1 MLKFIKEKKM
11 KRKNFNG
18 FKKGFSLIELSVV
31 IVIISILAGSIIVSS
46 AIIKD
51 ANLASAQQMTAN
63 APVAHI
69 DGLEIWLE
77 TSLEDSLE
85 YSSANTITKW
95 VDLSGNGR
103 DLDTVSSTPSFLEEG
118 GLLKGV
124 PSVYFNG
131 TESISRSGV
140 IPTQMHTAFVVA
152 KMKDGSEQHFFDNGT
167 TSGGFE
173 MGRGTN
179 EKASGFVS
187 ASSYPLHSSTYEY
200 DNIASV
206 FVLKWDGT
214 NISGKVNNASSW
226 ESSALASIAMPT
238 GNFQVGGSNMVEL
251 EIAEIIIYS
260 RALFTSEVDDI
271 VSYLMKKYDI
281 D

>member
-1 MLKFIKEKKM
+1 MKK
-11 KRKNFNG
+11 KNFNRFKRG
-18 FKKGFSLIELSVV
+18 FTLIELSVV
-31 IVIISILAGSIIVSS
+31 IVIISILVGSIIASS

-77 TSLEDSLE
+77 TSLKDSLE
-85 YSSANTITKW
+85 YNTSTNAITKW

-103 DLDTVSSTPSFLEEG
+103 DLESVSGTPSFLEEG

-124 PSVYFNG
+124 PSVYFDG
-131 TESISRSGV
+131 SESVYRSA
-140 IPTQMHTAFVVA
+140 IPIQNHTAFVVA
-152 KMKDGSEQHFFDNGT
+152 KVKDGSTQYFFYNGT
-167 TSGGFE
+167 SGSSNGFG
-173 MGRGTN
+173 MGRYSGD
-179 EKASGFVS
+179 KISGFVDTNDI
-187 ASSYPLHSSTYEY
+187 PIHSTTYEY

-206 FVLKWDGT
+206 FVTKYDGT
-214 NISGKVNNASSW
+214 SFTGKVNNASNW
-226 ESSALASIAMPT
+226 ASSETDAVGMPT
-238 GNFQVGGSNMVEL
+238 GNFTVGGSNMEEL

-271 VSYLMKKYDI
+271 VDYLMKKYDI